1 VDGEGAFPPFSFY
14 RVHLCNG
21 KAGMFTALIEI
32 IFVRGPVAAGFVHI
46 ELLGFFIFAVPGFF
60 GKVDVFGTDMVKGLS
75 TEDEMRDNVNQ
86 MAYFLSE

>member
-1 VDGEGAFPPFSFY
+1 
-14 RVHLCNG
+14 
-21 KAGMFTALIEI
+21 MFTALIEI

-75 TEDEMRDNVNQ
+75 RKMR
-86 MAYFLSE
+86 